1 MYLPQYH
8 YTLNLSK
15 GGLDTIIQYQVY
27 QGGLDT
33 TIQYQVY
40 QGGLDTTIQYQV
52 YQGGLDATIQYQV
65 YQCLDG
71 RYVTFSGYS
80 SFLCQ

>member
-15 GGLDTIIQYQVY
+15 
-27 QGGLDT
+27 GGLDT

-52 YQGGLDATIQYQV
+52 YQY
-65 YQCLDG
+65 LDG

-80 SFLCQ
+80 VSFANNTLIAMI